1 MINIYGDSYSDYVDE
16 SLGPLEWSSWF
27 KNEPSWLGLVDKEL
41 ERINVHSK
49 GGESTYNLLRSLQAD
64 LPNENDRIIFLLTER
79 TRIPFPFLEKSCHTG
94 AAEEL
99 YRRSKNGENIDDVC
113 KNAEEGEGYEIGGA
127 VYNNI
132 EKIIGAYDTFEYEI
146 KMWPFYVCLFL
157 KWLNRKTLVLTTD
170 AKIFEDIPYDW
181 TTLNDSNFKIVD
193 TQLEQVCHNEFHDRI
208 IRDEIERERI
218 NHLSYENHKTLYNI
232 ISNFFLGTKLSE
244 KFHENLYHIKDGEE
258 IKRFIYD

>member
-1 MINIYGDSYSDYVDE
+1 MINIYGDSYADPDWKDQTI
-16 SLGPLEWSSWF
+16 PWQ
-27 KNEPSWLGLVDKEL
+27 GLVSHNIED
-41 ERINVHSK
+41 INVISS
-49 GGESTYNLLRSLQAD
+49 GGESTYNLLRELQTN
-64 LPNENDRIIFLLTER
+64 LPKENDKIIFLLTER

-99 YRRSKNGENIDDVC
+99 YRRSKDGENIDDVC
-113 KNAEEGEGYEIGGA
+113 KNAEEGEGYEIGGP

-146 KMWPFYVCLFL
+146 RMWPFYVCLFL

-170 AKIFEDIPYDW
+170 HKIFRDIPYDW

-193 TQLEQVCHNEFHDRI
+193 TQLEQVCNNEFHDGI
-208 IRDEIERERI
+208 IRAEIERERV
-218 NHLSYENHKTLYNI
+218 NHLSYKNHVTLYHI

>member
-1 MINIYGDSYSDYVDE
+1 MIDIYGDSYADE
-16 SLGPLEWSSWF
+16 NLGS
-27 KNEPSWLGLVDKEL
+27 KEPSWLGLVRQFED
-41 ERINVHSK
+41 INVISS
-49 GGESTYNLLRSLQAD
+49 GGESTYNLLRELQAN
-64 LPNENDRIIFLLTER
+64 LPKENDKIIFLLTER
-79 TRIPFPFLEKSCHTG
+79 TRIPFPFLEKSYHTG

-99 YRRSKNGENIDDVC
+99 YKRTKQGENIDDIC
-113 KNAEEGEGYEIGGA
+113 TSAEKGEGYEIGGP

-218 NHLSYENHKTLYNI
+218 NHLSYENHETLYNI
-232 ISNFFLGTKLSE
+232 ISNFFLGTRLSE